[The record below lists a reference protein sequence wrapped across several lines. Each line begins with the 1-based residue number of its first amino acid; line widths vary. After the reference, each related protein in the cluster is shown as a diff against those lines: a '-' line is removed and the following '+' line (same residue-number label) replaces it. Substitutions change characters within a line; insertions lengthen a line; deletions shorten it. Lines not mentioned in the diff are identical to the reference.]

1 MEGKRENKIYLIGVA
16 LFALALSAFCIWAY
30 AVERID
36 VEKSIPC
43 REMNS
48 GTLIDVTVSGTYY
61 LYKYRDDHFIGTI
74 RIPGYR
80 ECTCDYTFKHDNT
93 SYFVDEAGQPMGS
106 IQQSGIFESIKVSE
120 NNYNLVSE

>member
-1 MEGKRENKIYLIGVA
+1 MENSQPPTPIPTCIMRYITSTTRKRTVY
-16 LFALALSAFCIWAY
+16 
-30 AVERID
+30 
-36 VEKSIPC
+36 
-43 REMNS
+43 
-48 GTLIDVTVSGTYY
+48 TVSGTYY
-61 LYKYRDDHFIGTI
+61 RYKYRDDHFIGTI